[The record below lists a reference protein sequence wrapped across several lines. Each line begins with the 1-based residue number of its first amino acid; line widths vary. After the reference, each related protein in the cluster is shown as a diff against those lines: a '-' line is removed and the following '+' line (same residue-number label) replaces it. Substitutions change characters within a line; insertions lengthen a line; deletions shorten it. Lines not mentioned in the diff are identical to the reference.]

1 MKVEEILQKIYLII
15 FTRKT
20 FLYGIGRVLIVAKF
34 IFSTSVKIDATCST
48 NTAIGMIYQTVIAY
62 FDV

>member
-34 IFSTSVKIDATCST
+34 IFSTSVKIDATYST
-48 NTAIGMIYQTVIAY
+48 STAIGVIYQTVIAY